1 MMFMYR
7 FGSSKFQDLHDYVH
21 GKTCRFFAPKITG
34 YHDPRV
40 FSNTAFDCAST
51 TIYICHML
59 GSDSQAIVLN
69 AQGLGIYPYPKRL
82 RL

>member
-7 FGSSKFQDLHDYVH
+7 LSSSKFQDLHDYVH

-34 YHDPRV
+34 YHDPRA
-40 FSNTAFDCAST
+40 FSDTAFDCAST
-51 TIYICHML
+51 LLQML